1 MQGCCEECGRYC
13 ALQTHHSMNKFNRKR
28 LEMPGTVFHLC
39 YLCHNELHSNRELDL
54 KYKRKAT
61 QYLFDIGWSKEE
73 IIKEVGR
80 WYGD

>member
-28 LEMPGTVFHLC
+28 LELPGTIVKLC
-39 YLCHNELHSNRELDL
+39 YLCHAEVHKNRKLDL
-54 KYKRKAT
+54 KYKRKAI
-61 QYLFDIGWSKEE
+61 QYLENELGWSVEK

-80 WYGD
+80 YYD